1 MGGWPAGRIPPK
13 DSSHDPIKSL
23 LSLSKPLLLL
33 DLLSPGHPGRQVFL
47 PEAGEF
53 VFLGDISFSERNR
66 ELQRN
71 SSKAS
76 SPVGTVCLFLFL
88 SGSFTKPSSH
98 IHQAG
103 SCLRASD
110 LGLRPPEWCL
120 SLFPAAGPSQ
130 STPLPPRQRRTT
142 LSSSRRKYH
151 QLLSPD
157 LFWHFQPH
165 QLGATN

>member
-33 DLLSPGHPGRQVFL
+33 DLLSPGHPERQVFL

-88 SGSFTKPSSH
+88 SGSFTKEFAPSTNFS
-98 IHQAG
+98 Q
-103 SCLRASD
+103 SN
-110 LGLRPPEWCL
+110 PWCL
-120 SLFPAAGPSQ
+120 
-130 STPLPPRQRRTT
+130 PLGR
-142 LSSSRRKYH
+142 
-151 QLLSPD
+151 QLLPF
-157 LFWHFQPH
+157 LFCEPRSSGSVQTDS
-165 QLGATN
+165 LLREVLS